1 MRIIIFLGVDEWST
15 VAQWTTKEMVPSTG
29 MNALCF
35 LVSTNNGSIQQGDDF
50 LDGQPLHS
58 TTYVVVVHV
67 MYNYVPMSRIT
78 HVFSVYFMGNCQ
90 SHVRI

>member
-1 MRIIIFLGVDEWST
+1 VVHRGAMDDKRDGLVHRNECL
-15 VAQWTTKEMVPSTG
+15 V
-29 MNALCF
+29 F
-35 LVSTNNGSIQQGDDF
+35 LVSTNGSIQMGMPCKCTQGDDF